1 MEKLSPNRAQLFV
14 RNKYTVFYNVALRSV
29 SKNFSEELQFCSYI
43 YKMLNSLFVQSVIV
57 VCSDS
62 DVEFWADESD
72 TEWNEAVSS
81 EHIKLN
87 KILFL

>member
-1 MEKLSPNRAQLFV
+1 
-14 RNKYTVFYNVALRSV
+14 
-29 SKNFSEELQFCSYI
+29 
-43 YKMLNSLFVQSVIV
+43 MLNSLFVQSVIV

-87 KILFL
+87 FISLIACTCNHVTFFKGPLGM

>member
-1 MEKLSPNRAQLFV
+1 MYVYVSI
-14 RNKYTVFYNVALRSV
+14 YT
-29 SKNFSEELQFCSYI
+29 
-43 YKMLNSLFVQSVIV
+43 MLNSLFVQSVIV

-87 KILFL
+87 FIS

>member
-1 MEKLSPNRAQLFV
+1 MLHIQKKLSLCSFSNL
-14 RNKYTVFYNVALRSV
+14 YTFIPLYVG
-29 SKNFSEELQFCSYI
+29 I
-43 YKMLNSLFVQSVIV
+43 YTMINSLFVQSVIV

-81 EHIKLN
+81 EQI
-87 KILFL
+87 